1 MVGLAVG
8 EMSGSVGAIFWSLG
22 AAQLDLSPTD
32 LGLRAGLT
40 LVILLIALLLGP
52 RISRSV
58 SRAPALIGTA
68 RVRRATRHGAPAAD
82 AANGTQSASAPEGVE
97 LADRPTGMSRWLG
110 GLVFVCLWIF
120 ALYLIAVI
128 WLVDTP
134 VVAPNS
140 KTLVQVV
147 HDFVVNLGITMLITV
162 LTLVV
167 ARALQKSLMGSL
179 RRGHVNSNLVVLV
192 GRSVF
197 IATVVVGLIVILGV
211 WGLGI
216 ALPVTIIGAMTVA
229 LTLALQDILKNV
241 VSGVYLLVERPFVI
255 GDQITIATY
264 TGVVENIYI
273 RVTAL
278 RTSGGERVL
287 VPNGL
292 LFSSPVVNNSFSQR
306 RRVGL
311 LVTVPDNGPDAT
323 ATAQKQV
330 LLALE
335 DVETALRTPAPE
347 VTLSKVSGGKVDLRA
362 VFWLPVT
369 RTEENGDTLSN
380 AMGQVRTRLP
390 DAEVAP
396 LDPTLAD

>member
-8 EMSGSVGAIFWSLG
+8 EMSGSVAAIFWSLG
-22 AAQLDLSPTD
+22 AAQLELSPTN

-40 LVILLIALLLGP
+40 LIILLIALLLGP

-58 SRAPALIGTA
+58 SRVPALIETA
-68 RVRRATRHGAPAAD
+68 RVRRATRNGAPAPD
-82 AANGTQSASAPEGVE
+82 AANGPQSASAPESVE

-110 GLVFVCLWIF
+110 GFVLVCLWIF

-128 WLVDTP
+128 WLIDTP

-140 KTLVQVV
+140 KTLLQVV
-147 HDFVVNLGITMLITV
+147 HDFVVNLGFTMLITV

-179 RRGHVNSNLVVLV
+179 RRGHVNGNLVVLV
-192 GRSVF
+192 GRTVF
-197 IATVVVGLIVILGV
+197 IATVVVGIILVLGV

-255 GDQITIATY
+255 GDQITIASY

-287 VPNGL
+287 VPNGM

-311 LVTVPDNGPDAT
+311 VVTVRDSGPDAT

-347 VTLSKVSGGKVDLRA
+347 VALSKVSGGKVDLRA

-380 AMGQVRTRLP
+380 AMSQVRTRLP
-390 DAEVAP
+390 EAEVAP
-396 LDPTLAD
+396 LDSTLAD

>member
-8 EMSGSVGAIFWSLG
+8 GIPNSFAVIFWSLG
-22 AAQLDLSPTD
+22 AAQLALSPTD

-40 LVILLIALLLGP
+40 LIILLIALLLGP

-58 SRAPALIGTA
+58 SRVPALIETA
-68 RVRRATRHGAPAAD
+68 RVRRATRNGASITSDSSNGTPSSGAPD
-82 AANGTQSASAPEGVE
+82 SVE

-110 GLVFVCLWIF
+110 GVVLVCLWIF
-120 ALYLIAVI
+120 ALYLIAIV

-134 VVAPNS
+134 VVALNS
-140 KTLVQVV
+140 ESLLHVV
-147 HDFVVNLGITMLITV
+147 HDFMVNLGITMLITV

-192 GRSVF
+192 GRTAFV
-197 IATVVVGLIVILGV
+197 ATVVVGIILVLGV

-216 ALPVTIIGAMTVA
+216 ALPMTVA

-241 VSGVYLLVERPFVI
+241 VSGMYLLVERPFVI
-255 GDQITIATY
+255 GDQITIANY
-264 TGVVENIYI
+264 TGVVESIYI

-278 RTSGGERVL
+278 RTTGGERVL

-311 LVTVPDNGPDAT
+311 LVTVPDSGPDAT

-347 VTLSKVSGGKVDLRA
+347 VALSKVSGGKVDLRA

-369 RTEENGDTLSN
+369 RGEDNGDTLSD
-380 AMGQVRTRLP
+380 AMRQVRTRLP